1 MSLLDIVQQHLGPD
15 QIQQISQHL
24 GVDPATARN
33 AINAAL
39 PMMVGGMAHTAQQPG
54 GASAIQSALEDHSAG
69 GILGSLGGLGGLA
82 GMLGGASNSSSGGG
96 VGGILGSILGQHT
109 DTVQNGVQ
117 TASGLDA
124 SKVKSLLAILAPIVM
139 AALAQHA
146 AAQPSTSSG
155 SGGGLGSILQQA
167 AAAAQQNHGGSSQ
180 VGGVLG
186 QILGKL

>member
-1 MSLLDIVQQHLGPD
+1 MSLLDIVQQHLGPE

-24 GVDPATARN
+24 GIDPATTSN
-33 AINAAL
+33 AIAAAL

-54 GASAIQSALEDHSAG
+54 GATAIQSAVDEHGAG

-82 GMLGGASNSSSGGG
+82 GMLGGATSGSGSGGL
-96 VGGILGSILGQHT
+96 LGSILGQHT
-109 DTVQNGVQ
+109 ATVQNGVQ

-124 SKVKSLLAILAPIVM
+124 SKVTSLLAILAPIVM

-146 AAQPSTSSG
+146 ASQPSSG
-155 SGGGLGSILQQA
+155 SSSGGLGGILQKA
-167 AAAAQQNHGGSSQ
+167 AAAAQNSSGSSQ

-186 QILGKL
+186 QILGGLTHS